1 MRRLERFARLSSAE
15 RRLLFRA
22 WLTVAAVRTGLWCLP
37 LHLVRRIKVHA
48 RQDPRRAAD
57 RIIWSVITAARY
69 FPHATCLTQAIAAQA
84 LLSRSG
90 HASRIEI
97 GVAKDRTSRFEAHAW
112 LVCNGRIVLGG
123 PESAR
128 YTPLLAL
135 EEPA

>member
-1 MRRLERFARLSSAE
+1 MRRLKRFARLSSAE
-15 RRLLFRA
+15 RRLLYRA
-22 WLTVAAVRTGLWCLP
+22 WLTVAAVRTGLWLLP
-37 LHLVRRIKVHA
+37 LDLVRRMKLHA
-48 RQDPRRAAD
+48 RQNPRCAAD

-90 HASRIEI
+90 HVSRIEI
-97 GVAKDRTSRFEAHAW
+97 GVTKDRTSRFEAHAW

-123 PESAR
+123 RESIR

-135 EEPA
+135 EEGA